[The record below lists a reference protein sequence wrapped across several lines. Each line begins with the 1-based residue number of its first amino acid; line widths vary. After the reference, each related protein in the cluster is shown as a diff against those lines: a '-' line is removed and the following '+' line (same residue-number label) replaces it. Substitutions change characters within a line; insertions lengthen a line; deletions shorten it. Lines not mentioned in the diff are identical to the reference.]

1 MTNAVGVQSFLA
13 EIRNIGASQA
23 ETLGEDVADSETGE
37 RSAAVVQKHR
47 DSDRRSRA
55 R

>member
-1 MTNAVGVQSFLA
+1 VGVQSFLA

-47 DSDRRSRA
+47 GFRSDRRSRV